1 VLGCRLNFRNL
12 RLCVG
17 LQVEFQEFEVMCW
30 VCRLNFRNLRL
41 CVGLQVEYQEFE
53 GMCWVAG

>member
-1 VLGCRLNFRNL
+1 MCWVCRLNFRNL

-30 VCRLNFRNLRL
+30 F
-41 CVGLQVEYQEFE
+41 
-53 GMCWVAG
+53 AG